1 MSRIGKKTIP
11 LPQGVKVSV
20 GKGLVRAEGPKG
32 KLQLPII
39 DGITVKV
46 NDGKELAVLISG
58 EENRMM
64 RAMHGTTRALLA
76 NMVRGVS
83 TGFTKVLQLWGIG
96 YNAEVKGRVV
106 SLNVG
111 FCHRIDLPIP
121 EGLDVKTERI
131 SIEGTNVWKIS
142 VSGIDRQAVGQLAAD
157 IRATRPPEP
166 YKGKGIRY
174 EGEHIIRK
182 AGKSFQSGG

>member
-11 LPQGVKVSV
+11 LPQGVKVSITSQQV
-20 GKGLVRAEGPKG
+20 LAEGPKG
-32 KLQLPII
+32 KLKLQLM
-39 DGITVKV
+39 DGISVKKQ
-46 NDGKELAVLISG
+46 DEKELVVSIAG
-58 EENRMM
+58 EDSRLL
-64 RAMHGTTRALLA
+64 RAMYGTTRALVA
-76 NMVRGVS
+76 NMVTGVS

-96 YNAEVKGRVV
+96 YNAEVKGRVA

-111 FCHRIDLPIP
+111 FCHKVDIPIP
-121 EGLDVKTERI
+121 DGLDVKAERI

-142 VSGIDRQAVGQLAAD
+142 VTGIDKQAGGQLAAE
-157 IRATRPPEP
+157 IRAIRPPEP

-174 EGEHIIRK
+174 EGEKIIRK